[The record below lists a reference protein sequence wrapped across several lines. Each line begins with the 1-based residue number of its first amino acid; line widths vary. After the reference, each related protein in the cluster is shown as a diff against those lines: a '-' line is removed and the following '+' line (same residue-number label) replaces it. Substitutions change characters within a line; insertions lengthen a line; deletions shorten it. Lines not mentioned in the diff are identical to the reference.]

1 MRIWVKP
8 MGIWQLM
15 MLKIVIMIVILT
27 VIMMVISYN

>member
-15 MLKIVIMIVILT
+15 MLKNRYND
-27 VIMMVISYN
+27 SYIDGYNDGYKL